1 MDFSKKTLVELR
13 EIAKEKFESWQS
25 VFGVNPK
32 FNIERTGRFD
42 GGKITF
48 RLDVSKGVIKNASV
62 FGDFFS
68 TLDAET
74 ICSAL
79 IGCRYEKG
87 DVLRALLSNGIDGAV
102 YRISAED
109 MAKTIAD

>member
-1 MDFSKKTLVELR
+1 MAEHFSAS
-13 EIAKEKFESWQS
+13 IPSS
-25 VFGVNPK
+25 ISN
-32 FNIERTGRFD
+32 GRDVFD

-109 MAKTIAD
+109 MAKKQS